1 MRVFGVIYIGG
12 DGGGASLLPGA
23 GVRARGAG
31 VLWVGAG
38 CRDSGGITTAL
49 NVYLTKLNRK
59 PLFIKPLR
67 RLIVQQVNSGLIRH

>member
-31 VLWVGAG
+31 VLWEGAV
-38 CRDSGGITTAL
+38 CRGSGGHSTCVKCIF
-49 NVYLTKLNRK
+49 NEVE
-59 PLFIKPLR
+59 P
-67 RLIVQQVNSGLIRH
+67 